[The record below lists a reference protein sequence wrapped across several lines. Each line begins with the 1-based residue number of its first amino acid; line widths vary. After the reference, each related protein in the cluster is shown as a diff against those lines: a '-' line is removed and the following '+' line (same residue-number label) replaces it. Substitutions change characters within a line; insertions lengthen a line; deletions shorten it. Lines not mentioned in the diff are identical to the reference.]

1 MITYKQPLDPL
12 CQAKGIG
19 EASAIALLA
28 ELVALPRHLKSAQV
42 SRHAGLDVRLCQ
54 SGTRVSRPGRLRKA
68 GNASLRRALYMP
80 VLSAVRFDPNAKA
93 FYEALQKRGK
103 KKIQAL
109 CAVMR
114 KYITGLW
121 ACIKL
126 NLPFNSNSLFT
137 PIHPKNP

>member
-1 MITYKQPLDPL
+1 ML
-12 CQAKGIG
+12 
-19 EASAIALLA
+19 ELA
-28 ELVALPRHLKSAQV
+28 VLSRELRSAQV

-54 SGTRVSRPGRLRKA
+54 SGTSVSRPGRLSQA
-68 GNASLRRALYMP
+68 GNATLRSALYMP
-80 VLSAVRFDPNAKA
+80 ALSAVRFDPNAKA

-114 KYITGLW
+114 KYLTGIW

-126 NLPFNSNSLFT
+126 NVPFNSSFLFSSV
-137 PIHPKNP
+137 HLQNP